1 MASKPAGLTYGIDD
15 KVPGVALAL
24 LALQHIF
31 LMSSTIVLPVVL
43 VSEIGG
49 SFTEVR
55 EVVALTM
62 IACGIGT
69 ILQALRLPG
78 LGSGFLCP
86 NLCGPNFFSASMS
99 AAWLGG
105 LPLMRG
111 MTLFAGVVEILFAR
125 FIHRIAFLFPTE
137 VTGLVVFMVGVGLV
151 PVGVSN
157 FLHIDFSGEPIDR
170 TAVVVAAIT
179 LGIIMG
185 LNVWG
190 GSRIKLYALLIGMAA
205 GYGLSALTGEL
216 TMADYQQVSDAPWFG
231 IPDMSGVTE
240 LRFDWSLAPLFV
252 IISICGALKSYGNLV
267 LCEKV
272 NDDGWTAPDM
282 RRIGNGLTADGLC
295 VALSGL
301 IGGLPSD
308 TSASN
313 VTFSASSGATAR
325 VIGFAAGGLFAA
337 LGLSPKL
344 SALLSI
350 MPAPVSGAI
359 LVYVVSFMMISGLLI
374 MLANKPDTRKT
385 FVLGAALCFGLSLDI
400 LPQLYVGVASWLR
413 PLFGSSLTLA
423 TVVAIVLFQLLRF
436 GADKTAKEAAPVSE

>member
-1 MASKPAGLTYGIDD
+1 MATKPAGLTYGIDD
-15 KVPGVALAL
+15 RVPPLALAL

-43 VSEIGG
+43 VTEIGG

-69 ILQALRLPG
+69 ILQSLRLPG
-78 LGSGFLCP
+78 MGSGFLCP
-86 NLCGPNFFSASMS
+86 NLCGPNFFSAAMS

-111 MTLFAGVVEILFAR
+111 MTIFAGVVEILFAR
-125 FIHRIAFLFPTE
+125 VIHRIAFLFPTE
-137 VTGLVVFMVGVGLV
+137 VTGLVVLMVGVGLV

-157 FLHIDFSGEPIDR
+157 FLHIGYTGEPIDN
-170 TAVVVAAIT
+170 TALIVAVVT
-179 LGIIMG
+179 LGIIIG

-190 GSRIKLYALLIGMAA
+190 GSRIRLYALLMGMAA

-216 TMADYQQVSDAPWFG
+216 TLADFSQVAAAPWFG
-231 IPDMSGVTE
+231 IPELSGMLDV
-240 LRFDWSLAPLFV
+240 RFDWSLAPVFF
-252 IISICGALKSYGNLV
+252 IISICGALKSFGNLV

-282 RRIGNGLTADGLC
+282 PRIGNGLAADGLC

-325 VIGFAAGGLFAA
+325 IIGYAAGGLFAL

-350 MPAPVSGAI
+350 MPSPVSGAI

-374 MLANKPDTRKT
+374 MLANKPDTRKS
-385 FVLGAALCFGLSLDI
+385 FVLGTALCFGLSLDI
-400 LPQLYVGVASWLR
+400 LPQLYVSVPAWLR

-423 TVVAIVLFQLLRF
+423 TVVAIVLFQLLRH
-436 GADKTAKEAAPVSE
+436 GAAKDKVAPAPASE